1 MPFTYILHSNSL
13 NRYYI
18 GATSLTPEE
27 RLNYHLS
34 NHKGFT
40 SKAKDWIIVYHFESD
55 SMQKALM
62 LERKIKKRGAKR
74 FLDNETK

>member
-1 MPFTYILHSNSL
+1 MPFTYIIHSYSL
-13 NRYYI
+13 NRYYV

-40 SKAKDWIIVYHFESD
+40 SKAKDWQIVYQIEFESIEE
-55 SMQKALM
+55 ALF
-62 LERKIKKRGAKR
+62 LEQKIKKRGAKR
-74 FLDNETK
+74 YLEKN

>member
-1 MPFTYILHSNSL
+1 MPFTYILHSAYL
-13 NRYYI
+13 NRFYI
-18 GATSLTPEE
+18 GSTTLTPEE

-40 SKAKDWIIVYHFESD
+40 SKSKDWLIVFQFESKT
-55 SMQKALM
+55 KAESLL

-74 FLDNETK
+74 YLENN